1 MYINLLFPQECER
14 RSIDRQQ
21 VSSKVVHAI
30 LENLEKQIHRTN
42 QPIRLMQNNLKTFNT
57 CMRIILLTDT
67 NAPN

>member
-14 RSIDRQQ
+14 RSIDCQQ

-30 LENLEKQIHRTN
+30 LENLEKQNHRTN
-42 QPIRLMQNNLKTFNT
+42 QPIRLMQNNLKTSNT
-57 CMRIILLTDT
+57 CMCIILLTDT